1 MKQSAITWKS
11 KRVAVASVDPTPT
24 NYKIKSD
31 IGKARLDYSL
41 KQYGRAGTI
50 VCNYAPKGRFV
61 IIDGNSRI
69 EAAKERKEK
78 YVEISVPSR
87 QLTAKEFK
95 EMSAMFDFAK
105 AGEVD
110 VERIEGDL
118 GTSQGFFK
126 SWNLNIPLH
135 LLSNIGKT
143 AKGSVEVAPGKISA
157 KKTKALQE
165 VKASEMRLVQLS
177 FTEQEERLFR
187 EAELVLIK
195 RWATS
200 STMATVLR
208 AMQTAIK
215 K

>member
-1 MKQSAITWKS
+1 
-11 KRVAVASVDPTPT
+11 
-24 NYKIKSD
+24 
-31 IGKARLDYSL
+31 
-41 KQYGRAGTI
+41 
-50 VCNYAPKGRFV
+50 
-61 IIDGNSRI
+61 
-69 EAAKERKEK
+69 
-78 YVEISVPSR
+78 
-87 QLTAKEFK
+87 
-95 EMSAMFDFAK
+95 MFDFAK